1 MPEMSEAAKEARRAY
16 NRAYQEKNRER
27 LREYQRKWK
36 AEHRDKVN
44 ASQRKRAGEY
54 EARKWE
60 KKAAQMA
67 AAQQALE
74 DATP

>member
-27 LREYQRKWK
+27 LREYQRKWRD
-36 AEHRDKVN
+36 EHRDEIN
-44 ASQRKRAGEY
+44 ARRRKKAGEY
-54 EARKWE
+54 EARRWE

>member
-1 MPEMSEAAKEARRAY
+1 MPEMSEDAKEARRAY
-16 NRAYQEKNRER
+16 YREYQEKNRER
-27 LREYQRKWK
+27 LREYNRKWK

>member
-1 MPEMSEAAKEARRAY
+1 MVEMSEAAKEARRAY

-27 LREYQRKWK
+27 LREYNRKWK

-60 KKAAQMA
+60 KKAAQMRK
-67 AAQQALE
+67 QELE